1 MECANC
7 KTSLP
12 ADAVFC
18 GNCGTRV
25 QQAAAAPDMQGM
37 RTISDLATMAPTG
50 LLDHP
55 AAATLEP
62 GSVFA
67 DRYVITRRIGAG
79 GMGVVYVANDRN
91 TGEDVALKLLHPHPI
106 SGPEAMK
113 RLVAEGA
120 TARQIR
126 HPNIVAVYD
135 IAQAGGQPFLAMEYV
150 QGRTLR
156 SVIANAMR
164 ASRELPVKTAVGI
177 IDEILAGLAEA
188 HRMGVV
194 HRDLK
199 PENVI
204 MLGDPL
210 DGDCR
215 LKILD
220 FGIAKAVQSD
230 SPRTGSGSSGSLG
243 TPLYMAPEQRTAPDT
258 VGPPAD
264 LYSVAAMLFELLME
278 TPPQGVWEPPSKS
291 RTDVPAALD
300 AVIERG
306 LRVRAR
312 DRFASAAEFRAAL
325 TAAMAAPAA
334 PAAEPKAGDA
344 AVNSGSFA
352 GDLMDYR
359 GALVAHDPFLKA
371 WRRWRTKPADP
382 SAAPPK
388 PEPPVRTGRKHTKWA
403 IIAVSL
409 LALGV
414 IGNLINQ
421 EPVEQPR
428 FPAPYP
434 QPASQPAAPAAPVLP
449 PAEPPAAH
457 PATKQPEA
465 ARPARR
471 PGEEDV
477 PLPSSINRSA
487 LLAAGPL
494 EHEDFGVPPTSLLR
508 LDNPEGPTPTT
519 IPGGRVVDT
528 LHLVSALNNPNSAKP
543 LILDSWGGNERLPGA
558 LPLSWAA
565 FGMSFD
571 DQIQFQLNQTMSMA
585 TGGNHRM
592 PLVTYCAGPTCWMS
606 YNVALRLIRL
616 GYTNVYW
623 YRGGMAA
630 WHIGRMVTQGW

>member
-25 QQAAAAPDMQGM
+25 QPAAAAPELPGM
-37 RTISDLATMAPTG
+37 RTVSDLATMVPTG
-50 LLDHP
+50 LLDNP
-55 AAATLEP
+55 AAATLDP

-67 DRYVITRRIGAG
+67 ERYVITRRIGAG

-156 SVIANAMR
+156 SVIAGALR
-164 ASRELPVKTAVGI
+164 ASREVPVRTAVGI
-177 IDEILAGLAEA
+177 VDEILAGLAEA

-199 PENVI
+199 PENII

-210 DGDCR
+210 EGDCR

-230 SPRTGSGSSGSLG
+230 TPRTGSGGSGILG
-243 TPLYMAPEQRTAPDT
+243 TLLYMPPEQRTAPDT

-278 TPPQGVWEPPSKS
+278 TPPQGVWEAPSKS

-325 TAAMAAPAA
+325 AAAMAVPAA
-334 PAAEPKAGDA
+334 PAAAGPKAGDA
-344 AVNSGSFA
+344 AVHSGSFV
-352 GDLMDYR
+352 GDLKDYH

-371 WRRWRTKPADP
+371 WRRWRTGPAESP
-382 SAAPPK
+382 SA
-388 PEPPVRTGRKHTKWA
+388 PPVPTGRKRRKWVMVA
-403 IIAVSL
+403 LGV

-414 IGNLINQ
+414 IGKLMDAENAD
-421 EPVEQPR
+421 QPG
-428 FPAPYP
+428 FPAPFL
-434 QPASQPAAPAAPVLP
+434 QPAIQPAAPPAPVLP
-449 PAEPPAAH
+449 PAEPPASH
-457 PATKQPEA
+457 PATKLPEA
-465 ARPARR
+465 AVPPRRPASQ
-471 PGEEDV
+471 EDA
-477 PLPSSINRSA
+477 PLPSNIDRSA

-528 LHLVSALNNPNSAKP
+528 LHLVSVLNSPSSVKP

-571 DQIQFQLNQTMSMA
+571 DPVQFQLSQTMAMA
-585 TGGNHRM
+585 TGNNHRM

-630 WHIGRMVTQGW
+630 WHIGRMMTQGW